1 MDEMKYI
8 MMKLEVLEKKDEAY
22 KAMLDVYE
30 LMIKTMLWK
39 YEGYTEGEN

>member
-1 MDEMKYI
+1 MEDI
-8 MMKLEVLEKKDEAY
+8 ITKLEIAEKTNEAY
-22 KAMLDVYE
+22 KVMLDVYE